1 MERLQNLQIERE
13 GLLEALTAL
22 DAYIDEVY
30 MEKDESSEGYGYYS
44 TPQGLRMAVDKL
56 KDKHLLCIREIE
68 HLERQLELGSK
79 PSTTPR

>member
-30 MEKDESSEGYGYYS
+30 MEKDESSECYGHYS

-56 KDKHLLCIREIE
+56 KDKLLLCIREIE
-68 HLERQLELGSK
+68 RLTPCK
-79 PSTTPR
+79 PV